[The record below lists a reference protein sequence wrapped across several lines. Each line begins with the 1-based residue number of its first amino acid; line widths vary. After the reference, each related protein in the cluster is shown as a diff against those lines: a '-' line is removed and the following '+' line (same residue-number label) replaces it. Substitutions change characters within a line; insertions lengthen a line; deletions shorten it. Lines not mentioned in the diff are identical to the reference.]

1 MGDRERRLAQCFS
14 LVFPG
19 LPELEIPQA
28 SVTSLEE
35 WDSLAS
41 VNLFAVV
48 EEEFGI
54 DIQPERLE
62 DLISFQQV
70 LTYLRD
76 GDSPS

>member
-19 LPELEIPQA
+19 LPEQEISQA
-28 SVTSLEE
+28 SVTNLEE

-48 EEEFGI
+48 EEEFSI
-54 DIQPERLE
+54 EIQPERLE
-62 DLISFQQV
+62 YLISFQQV